1 MASTTVRLSAPIAQR
16 GVAAPTRTTARS
28 STVARV
34 APVARVAS
42 SAETVVVDAKA
53 SRDDDSLVSR
63 GQVRAMNLYS
73 NDRCDETNVRDVAR
87 DVHGA
92 RVDRGVGWVG
102 PPRGLIDRTLDGY
115 GSLDIV

>member
-42 SAETVVVDAKA
+42 AEPVVVDAKA
-53 SRDDDSLVSR
+53 PRDDDSLVSR
-63 GQVRAMNLYS
+63 GQVRVMNF
-73 NDRCDETNVRDVAR
+73 NAIDRCDETDVRDVAR

-102 PPRGLIDRTLDGY
+102 PPRGSIAPSLDTD